1 MDFVTMALRHH
12 FSSRLMANIYH
23 SLPFFDILRGFVGI
37 TLTQYD
43 NTKNFK
49 NLKNGELISLY
60 NIPFIFEYFHDQQD
74 SQWHE
79 KASRRYQT
87 KNLQNGQNVFFLR
100 MG

>member
-1 MDFVTMALRHH
+1 MADV
-12 FSSRLMANIYH
+12 YH
-23 SLPFFDILRGFVGI
+23 SLPFFDILRDFVGI

-43 NTKNFK
+43 NTKKFQS
-49 NLKNGELISLY
+49 LKNGELIIISLY
-60 NIPFIFEYFHDQQD
+60 NIPFIFECFHDQQD